1 MSNKWYNLTI
11 PLRLT
16 ILDGIHKE
24 NEHPGYYLKI
34 HRSSRNLTLP
44 QLAKEI
50 EIYHHILES
59 IELCKNYP
67 SIEVSTKLAQYFN
80 LNTKFFYDKYFEET
94 EDLDVKLNNYMEYN
108 NISIVE
114 ISKHIETDKRSI
126 KSWINKKNKP
136 SRRSYIKLK
145 EKNII

>member
-1 MSNKWYNLTI
+1 MSRKWYNLTI

-16 ILDGIHKE
+16 DLDGIHKE

-34 HRSSRNLTLP
+34 HRNSRNLTLP

-67 SIEVSTKLAQYFN
+67 SIEVSLKLSRYFC
-80 LNTKFFYDKYFEET
+80 LNTKYFYDKYLEET
-94 EDLDVKLNNYMEYN
+94 ENLHVKLNNYMKYN
-108 NISIVE
+108 NINIIE
-114 ISKHIETDKRSI
+114 LSKHLETDKRSI
-126 KSWINKKNKP
+126 RSWINKKNKP
-136 SRRSYIKLK
+136 SRKSYAKLK

>member
-1 MSNKWYNLTI
+1 MSRKWYNLTI

-16 ILDGIHKE
+16 ALDGLHRE

-44 QLAKEI
+44 QLSKEI
-50 EIYHHILES
+50 NIYHYILES
-59 IELCKNYP
+59 IELCNNNP
-67 SIEVSTKLAQYFN
+67 THEVSIKLAKYFN
-80 LNTKFFYDKYFEET
+80 LNTKFFYDKYLEEI
-94 EDLDVKLNNYMEYN
+94 EDLDVKLKNYMEYN

-114 ISKHIETDKRSI
+114 LSKHIETDKRSI
-126 KSWINKKNKP
+126 RSWINKKNKP
-136 SRRSYIKLK
+136 SRQSYVKLK